1 MPAQS
6 HARLNDGHTIAAVPV
21 VAMVGDRPAKVPVV
35 VFDSGLGGL
44 TVLSEM
50 LKLMPARAILFAAD
64 DAVFPYGGLSEAA
77 LLERVVAVVGA
88 LIATYRP
95 HVVVIA
101 CNTASTVVLPALR
114 SRWPDTA
121 FVGTV
126 PAIKPA
132 VATSRTGMIS
142 VLATP
147 GTVAREYTRTLV
159 RSFAGEARVTLVG
172 STRLAAMAEAAM
184 RGEAVDQDAVA
195 AEIAPAFVQSGDSR
209 TDAVVLACTHYPLLL
224 PVLGRIAPW
233 PVQWIDPAPAIARRA
248 AQVLAERLPPTPVG
262 IEDTSEVPALF
273 SSGTEPSGP
282 LRAFLA
288 RQGLR
293 WQPGLDAIAAP

>member
-1 MPAQS
+1 MSALLQAPLSEGRAT
-6 HARLNDGHTIAAVPV
+6 RP
-21 VAMVGDRPAKVPVV
+21 DRPAAADRPAAVV

-44 TVLSEM
+44 TVLAEM
-50 LKLMPARAILFAAD
+50 LKLVPASSLLFAAD

-77 LLERVVAVVGA
+77 LLDRVVAVVGA
-88 LIATYRP
+88 LVLAYRP
-95 HVVVIA
+95 LVVVIA

-114 SRWPDTA
+114 ARWPAIA

-132 VATSRTGMIS
+132 AAASQTGLVS

-147 GTVAREYTRTLV
+147 GTVAREYTRALV
-159 RSFAGEARVTLVG
+159 RSFAGDARVTLVG
-172 STRLAAMAEAAM
+172 STRLAGMAEAAM
-184 RGEAVDQDAVA
+184 RGEAVDERAVA
-195 AEIAPAFVQSGDSR
+195 AEIAPAFVQADALR
-209 TDAVVLACTHYPLLL
+209 TDVVVLACTHYPLLL
-224 PVLGRIAPW
+224 PVLRRVAPW

-248 AQVLAERLPPTPVG
+248 AQVLAERLGPEPAATGGGVA
-262 IEDTSEVPALF
+262 VPALF

-282 LRAFLA
+282 LRDFLA

-293 WQPGLDAIAAP
+293 WQPGLNRVLAS